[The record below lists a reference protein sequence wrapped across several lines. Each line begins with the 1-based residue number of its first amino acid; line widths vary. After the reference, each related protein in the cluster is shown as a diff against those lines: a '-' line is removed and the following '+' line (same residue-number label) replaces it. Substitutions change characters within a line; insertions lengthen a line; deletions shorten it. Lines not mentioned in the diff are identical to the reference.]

1 MFAPHHSGR
10 GGLMVMADYAACE
23 LRVLG
28 SVSEKF
34 FGDPNLAQAFRD
46 GHDVHKFV
54 ASRVFNVPIE
64 EVTSLQRRFSKSIS
78 FAVVYG
84 SAVSSVAEST
94 GRTLEETQKMFDDF
108 YAMFPGVRKYID
120 AMHNYVTQYGCIRY
134 PNGRVRHLV
143 GAFSDDRSAVSS
155 ALRQS
160 QNSPIQGSASD
171 CAVVGIIEY
180 YRKLREMHL
189 SSRLVGVIHDAM
201 YIDSFPGEL
210 FECIDLLHHSMKD
223 YPEKYFDFL
232 TCPLGV
238 DVQIGPNMNDH
249 LDIDSMEIHEDGAR
263 TIVFTGYDFVMNT
276 VLEEIKFSYDINM
289 ELLKEEEYVNELD
302 DISNDHGVLSLTGR
316 GKFNKQT
323 CKVYMKKK

>member
-1 MFAPHHSGR
+1 
-10 GGLMVMADYAACE
+10 MADYAACE

-34 FGDPNLAQAFRD
+34 FGDPNLAQAFRE

-94 GRTLEETQKMFDDF
+94 GNSLEATQKMFDDF
-108 YAMFPGVRKYID
+108 YEMFPGVRKYID
-120 AMHNYVTQYGCIRY
+120 AMHNYVKRYGCIRY
-134 PNGRVRHLV
+134 PNGRVRHLL
-143 GAFSDDRSAVSS
+143 GALSEDRSAVSS

-189 SSRLVGVIHDAM
+189 DSKLVGVIHDAM
-201 YIDSFPGEL
+201 YIDSYPGEL
-210 FECIDLLHHSMKD
+210 FECIDLLHHSMKE
-223 YPEKYFDFL
+223 YPEQVFDFL

-238 DVQIGPNMNDH
+238 DIQIGPNMNDH
-249 LDIDSMEIHEDGAR
+249 LDIDSMEIHDDGSR
-263 TIVFTGYDFVMNT
+263 TLVLSGYDTVMNT
-276 VLEEIKFSYDINM
+276 VLDEMRFGYNIDV
-289 ELLKEEEYVNELD
+289 ELLKEEEYINELD
-302 DISNDHGVLSLTGR
+302 NLANDHGVISLTGR
-316 GKFNKQT
+316 GRFNKQT
-323 CKVYMKKK
+323 CKVVAKKKEIL